1 MKHGL
6 MAIGVLSMAAAV
18 QVTGAATPVASPEI
32 DPSSLSAGFAL
43 LSGAALMLRSRMR
56 SR

>member
-1 MKHGL
+1 MKHVL